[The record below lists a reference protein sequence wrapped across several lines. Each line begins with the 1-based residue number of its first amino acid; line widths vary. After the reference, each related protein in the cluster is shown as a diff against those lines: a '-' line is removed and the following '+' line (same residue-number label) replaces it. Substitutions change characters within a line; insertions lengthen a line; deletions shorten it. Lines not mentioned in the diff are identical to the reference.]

1 MAGKRMIRLDVI
13 DTDAF
18 LEMPLSTQAL
28 YFHLNFRADDDGFIG
43 NPKRILRTIGAQEDD
58 LKLLIAKSFVIQFE
72 DGVIVIKHWRMHNTL
87 SAKRY
92 HETKYLEHKDYLLLK
107 KNGAYS
113 LHEGK
118 KIDDS
123 HLIEMSKR
131 QVNKGDSDDRQAKDE
146 SKSNERQEKT
156 NSVEVV
162 EEEKGEEINKKR
174 KSKKE
179 SPSDLFERLYQEFGF
194 SDSVVSAL
202 SEWYAYKTERKDKF
216 VERGMRSQFK
226 EIQGY
231 IDRFGDEYVIA
242 VVNKSMARQWVGL
255 TWDSVKGIPKK
266 PIPKPLKEEPQQEE
280 VLDIRNNY
288 TAYPKETWTE
298 DEIEDAVSKGI
309 ITDTEAHDILWG

>member
-92 HETKYLEHKDYLLLK
+92 HETKYLEHKDDLLLK

-113 LHEGK
+113 LYEGE

-123 HLIEMSKR
+123 RLIEMSKR
-131 QVNKGDSDDRQAKDE
+131 QVNKGILDDRQAIDE
-146 SKSNERQEKT
+146 SKTNERQEKT
-156 NSVEVV
+156 SAVEVV

-174 KSKKE
+174 KNKKE
-179 SPSDLFERLYQEFGF
+179 NPSELFEKLAPEYDF
-194 SDSVVSAL
+194 SERMKQSL
-202 SEWYAYKTERKDKF
+202 TEWFEYKTERKDKF
-216 VERGMRSQFK
+216 VESGMRKTISQ
-226 EIQGY
+226 IQGK
-231 IDRFGDEYVIA
+231 ISEHGEDYVIS
-242 VVNKSMARQWVGL
+242 VINNSMAHSWSGMI
-255 TWDSVKGIPKK
+255 WDSVKPTST
-266 PIPKPLKEEPQQEE
+266 PIPQYK
-280 VLDIRNNY
+280 
-288 TAYPKETWTE
+288 TTPKEKW
-298 DEIEDAVSKGI
+298 DSYMWGAALKDGYVSKE
-309 ITDTEAHDILWG
+309 DYTEWRASGNVIL

>member
-92 HETKYLEHKDYLLLK
+92 HETKYLEHKDNLLLK

-131 QVNKGDSDDRQAKDE
+131 QVNKGILDDRQAIDE
-146 SKSNERQEKT
+146 SKTNKRQKKT
-156 NSVEVV
+156 TPVEV
-162 EEEKGEEINKKR
+162 EEEEKEEEINKKR

-179 SPSDLFERLYQEFGF
+179 SPNDLFKRLYLEYGF
-194 SDSVVSAL
+194 SDLVVKAL
-202 SEWYAYKTERKDKF
+202 NEWFEYKTERKDKF
-216 VERGMRSQFK
+216 VETGMRKMLTQ
-226 EIQGY
+226 IQGKISEY
-231 IDRFGDEYVIA
+231 GEVYVIS
-242 VVNKSMARQWVGL
+242 VIDNSMAHSWSGMI
-255 TWDSVKGIPKK
+255 WDSVKPTLTQIPQYK
-266 PIPKPLKEEPQQEE
+266 
-280 VLDIRNNY
+280 
-288 TAYPKETWTE
+288 TTPKEKWDTYMWNAAIKDKFVSPE
-298 DEIEDAVSKGI
+298 DYKEWKESGHVI
-309 ITDTEAHDILWG
+309 I